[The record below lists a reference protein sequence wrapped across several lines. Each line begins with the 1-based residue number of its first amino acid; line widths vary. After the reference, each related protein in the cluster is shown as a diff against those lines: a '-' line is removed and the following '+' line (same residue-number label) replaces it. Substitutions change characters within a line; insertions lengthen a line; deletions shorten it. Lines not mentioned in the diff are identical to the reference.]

1 MHAASVADGSGLNAR
16 AAPAVADDAGDAT
29 ESERCV
35 PTLPNLT
42 GTGRA
47 ASVA

>member
-1 MHAASVADGSGLNAR
+1 MHAASVADGSGFNVQ

-42 GTGRA
+42 GMSRV